1 MSCFRIGDDLMIC
14 LLTECSIFVNI
25 PESNSLL
32 QIAGKPIT
40 EESIKVP
47 NSIIVNPIKTTSK
60 TYIYINRTRIM
71 YGRSICADN
80 FKIIGLPFNRK
91 ILNLC

>member
-1 MSCFRIGDDLMIC
+1 MIG

-40 EESIKVP
+40 EESIRAP
-47 NSIIVNPIKTTSK
+47 ENIIVPKTPV
-60 TYIYINRTRIM
+60 YINRTRIM

-91 ILNLC
+91 TIKIFL